1 MKDNKRVKMGKDF
14 FTPGF
19 LDTIFEPR
27 HGCPKDFK
35 SGPRSK
41 RGEQR
46 GLATMGNDLMQRR
59 AGPTQLG

>member
-35 SGPRSK
+35 YGPRSK
-41 RGEQR
+41 RGEQ
-46 GLATMGNDLMQRR
+46 MGVSNNGQ
-59 AGPTQLG
+59 